1 MYSIKKLT
9 HRRLAVLN
17 FIQDRAKEQGVPPTL
32 AEIAAA
38 CGLVSRSSA
47 QKHVKALEAEGL
59 IGVAAGQARG
69 VRAIEQRPR
78 EGATKNPLF
87 EVNSRDVESLD
98 DEALRELVARMLIAR
113 FSSGGHPAQYV
124 RWGGDQR
131 AKDGGIDVSVEA
143 PASTARELALP
154 SGRIGIQV
162 KATSMPPKQVQ
173 REMCPQGVLRPFIRH
188 LLSTKGA
195 YFIMCSESVSEQ
207 MYKARMDAMRRAA
220 AQAEQAEA
228 LVDFYDARRIA
239 DWVNEHPSVV
249 AWLRNKV
256 GRPLQGWKPFGSW
269 AQGDDSGA
277 LIDDK
282 KERIYENESAYPLTA
297 GLARVRELLRNGG
310 ASVRIAGLS
319 GVGKTR
325 FAQALF
331 EGSLSDDPLEASL
344 AIYADIS
351 DDPEPSP
358 QHLMDELVSNRRHVV
373 VVIDN
378 CSSETHRQ
386 LTAKCR
392 SSTVSLLTIEYDIR
406 DDLPDETD
414 VFRMEPASEEL
425 VDELLKRRF
434 PDVSQVNID
443 TIKRIADGNSRVAI
457 ALANSLNKRDSLT
470 ALRDDELFRR
480 LFWQKNEQSQTL
492 LHAAQAAALVYSFD
506 GESEVTELPRI
517 AAIAGLGVLETYRE
531 VANLMA
537 RGLAQRRGVWR
548 AVLPHAIAN
557 TLAKQALD
565 GIPYSRIARELVDGG
580 GRLLRSFSRRLGY
593 LHDSQK
599 AVSIV
604 REWLSHGGILG
615 DLATMDSDL
624 YQILLNIAPVDPE
637 SVLLAIE
644 RATEG
649 PNAERFLSVENARR
663 ATVARIVRS
672 IAYDVDKFERCMAVL
687 VKFALVEPPEH
698 KSDRTSELIKSL
710 FPMYLSGT
718 HATREQRVEWISRSI
733 RSQDG
738 TLRTLAVEC
747 LDSAIEAHHF
757 SSHYGFDF
765 GVRSRDYGLS
775 PRSREEAHG
784 WFKPFITLAIE
795 ISTST
800 SPVSHQVRSVLARN
814 FRSLWSL
821 ARQYDLLEEVVRSMD
836 GVQTEMFWLAI
847 RQTLAFDKPGMPEAG
862 LNRLLDL
869 EEFSRPKTLESKIR
883 AVVLTSFGSGFD
895 VTDGDEDEDVNKP
908 HERADR
914 DAFRLGKLAAAD
926 LKFLQSMLPELMEN
940 RQGRHW
946 RFGHGLA
953 QGSDS
958 LAIVWGMLVEAF
970 QEAPTESRNVQVLNG
985 YLFGV
990 NEKSRV
996 EFSEF
1001 MNQAMSHPSLAQW
1014 VPLFQAGVGIDSEGF
1029 DRLMRCLE
1037 MGIAPASAYQYLG
1050 YGRASADLTE
1060 DQLVDILS
1068 RLTSIAGGDLVA
1080 LDVLSL
1086 HRYGESLDFGP
1097 RLIEFGRMLLLEL
1110 SRSKH
1115 TDHTDFHVKRLMLKC
1130 LSGVDGEPVAREIL
1144 KAIRHG
1150 LEDLTLSPYDIDD
1163 EIDALFEVQPIAALD
1178 ILVGQ
1183 EDDEGVAFMRRRDLE
1198 KIDGSH
1204 PMSKI
1209 PATVLTEWASKNP
1222 SRWVALAASVP
1233 ALTQSSQDDGQAN
1246 WSEKAVSLVKGAPS
1260 PWSVAELLL
1269 ERIYPRSWIGSRARI
1284 LQARLKLFEEMLRLL
1299 PSTDAQKLE
1308 DKRAYFLK
1316 VIDRERR
1323 RESEEDRQQNERFE

>member
-1 MYSIKKLT
+1 MYSMKKLT
-9 HRRLAVLN
+9 DRRLAVLN
-17 FIQDRAKEQGVPPTL
+17 FIRERANEQGVPPTL

-47 QKHVKALEAEGL
+47 QKHVKALEADGL
-59 IGVAAGQARG
+59 IGVTAGQARG
-69 VRAIEQRPR
+69 VRAIERRPR
-78 EGATKNPLF
+78 DGATKNPLF
-87 EVNSRDVESLD
+87 EVNSSDVESLD

-113 FSSGGHPAQYV
+113 FSSSGHPAQYV

-143 PASTARELALP
+143 PASVARDLALP

-173 REMCPQGVLRPFIRH
+173 REMCPQGVLRPFIRQ

-207 MYKARMDAMRRAA
+207 MYKARVDAMKEAA
-220 AQAEQAEA
+220 AQADQPET
-228 LVDFYDARRIA
+228 LVDFFDARRIA

-249 AWLRNKV
+249 AWLRHKV
-256 GRPLQGWKPFGSW
+256 GRPLQGWKPFGTW
-269 AQGDDSGA
+269 TQGDDSGA
-277 LIDDK
+277 LIDDR
-282 KERIYENESAYPLTA
+282 KERIFEHESAYPLTE
-297 GLARVRELLRNGG
+297 GLTRVREVLHNGG
-310 ASVRIAGLS
+310 ASVRLAGLS

-331 EGSLSDDPLEASL
+331 EGSLSDDPLESSL

-358 QHLMDELVSNRRHVV
+358 QHLMDELVSNRRHAI

-378 CSSETHRQ
+378 CSSDTHRQ
-386 LTAKCR
+386 LTAKCK

-406 DDLPDETD
+406 DDLPEETD

-434 PDVSQVNID
+434 PDVSQVNVD

-457 ALANSLNKRDSLT
+457 ALANSLNKRDSLA
-470 ALRDDELFRR
+470 ALRDEELFRR
-480 LFWQKNEQSQTL
+480 LFWQKNEQSQSL
-492 LHAAQAAALVYSFD
+492 LHAAQAASLVYSFD

-517 AAIAGLGVLETYRE
+517 AALAGLGVLETYRE

-557 TLAKQALD
+557 TLAKQALE
-565 GIPYSRIARELVDGG
+565 GTPYSRIARELVDGG

-593 LHDSQK
+593 LHDSPA

-604 REWLSHGGILG
+604 RQWLSDGGILC
-615 DLATMDSDL
+615 DLATLDSDL
-624 YQILLNIAPVDPE
+624 YQVLLNVAPVDPE

-644 RATEG
+644 RAAEG
-649 PNAERFLSVENARR
+649 PNSARFLSVENARR
-663 ATVARIVRS
+663 ATVARVVRS
-672 IAYDVDKFERCMAVL
+672 IAYDRENFDRCMAVL
-687 VKFALVEPPEH
+687 TKFAIVEPPEH

-718 HATREQRVEWISRSI
+718 HATKEQRAGWISKSI
-733 RSQDG
+733 RSQDE
-738 TLRTLAVEC
+738 TLRMLAVDC
-747 LDSAIEAHHF
+747 LDSAMEAHNF
-757 SSHYGFDF
+757 SSYYGFDF
-765 GVRSRDYGLS
+765 GVRPRDYGLS
-775 PRSREEAHG
+775 PRSRTEAHE
-784 WFKPFITLAIE
+784 WFKPFIDLAIE
-795 ISTST
+795 IATSK
-800 SPVSHQVRSVLARN
+800 SSVADQVRNVLARN

-821 ARQYDLLEEVVRSMD
+821 AHQYDLLEEVVRSMD
-836 GVQTEMFWLAI
+836 GVHTETFWLAI
-847 RQTLAFDKPGMPEAG
+847 RQTLAYDKPGMPEAG
-862 LNRLLDL
+862 LKRLLEL
-869 EEFSRPKTLESKIR
+869 EELSRPKTLESKIR

-914 DAFRLGKLAAAD
+914 DAFRLGRLASAD
-926 LKFLQSMLPELMEN
+926 LALLQRMLPELMEN

-953 QGSDS
+953 EGANSFVV
-958 LAIVWGMLVEAF
+958 VWGMLVESFEERPA
-970 QEAPTESRNVQVLNG
+970 ENRNVQVLNG

-990 NEKSRV
+990 HEKNPV
-996 EFSEF
+996 EFNNL
-1001 MNQAMSHPSLAQW
+1001 MNQAMSNASLAQW

-1029 DRLMRCLE
+1029 DRLLRCLDME
-1037 MGIAPASAYQYLG
+1037 IAPANAYQYLG
-1050 YGRASADLTE
+1050 YGRASNDLTE

-1068 RLTSIAGGDLVA
+1068 RVASIADGNLVA

-1086 HRYGESLDFGP
+1086 HRYGESFEFGP
-1097 RLIEFGRMLLLEL
+1097 RLIEFGRRLLLDL

-1130 LSGVDGEPVAREIL
+1130 LNGPEGEPAAREIL

-1150 LEDLTLSPYDIDD
+1150 LEEFTLSPYDIDD

-1209 PATVLTEWASKNP
+1209 PAHLLTEWASKNP
-1222 SRWVALAASVP
+1222 SRWIALAASIP
-1233 ALTQSSQDDGQAN
+1233 ALKQNSPDDGQAN
-1246 WSEKAVSLVKGAPS
+1246 WSEKAISLVQAAPS
-1260 PWSVAELLL
+1260 PWSVAEVLLD
-1269 ERIYPRSWIGSRARI
+1269 RIYPRSWMGSRARI
-1284 LQARLKLFEEMLRLL
+1284 LQARLNLFEEILRLL
-1299 PSTDAQKLE
+1299 PSADEQRLE